1 MINDINF
8 IPMERLRRRGARSR
22 RLRQWLLCACCAAGV
37 GAWMQLAPDHLAD
50 LRAYAHAV
58 ELQAQASKQQV
69 SEVAK
74 QTALKAKLIQQVA
87 LQQELVKP
95 VNVAHVLAALATLTP
110 TEVAF
115 TELSLVSRRP
125 EPADGKQEAAS
136 SRASGSRGSAPS
148 RSPVDRDAIRLELA
162 GIAPDDAFV
171 ATVVERLT
179 DHKLFESVKLTFTR
193 AGEVD
198 NLHVREF
205 RIELVVR
212 LDREYL
218 PNPQPAPAAGP
229 QEARHA
235 S

>member
-1 MINDINF
+1 MIDDINF
-8 IPMERLRRRGARSR
+8 IPIERLRKRGARGR
-22 RLRQWLLCACCAAGV
+22 KLRQWLLCSCCAAGV

-69 SEVAK
+69 SEVTK
-74 QTALKAKLIQQVA
+74 QTELKARLVQQVA

-95 VNVAHVLAALATLTP
+95 INVAQVLAALAVLTP
-110 TEVAF
+110 PEVAF

-125 EPADGKQEAAS
+125 EPVDGKQEAAS
-136 SRASGSRGSAPS
+136 SRAGGSRGGASA
-148 RSPVDRDAIRLELA
+148 RSPVDRDVIRLELA
-162 GIAPDDAFV
+162 GIAPDDTYV
-171 ATVVERLT
+171 ATVVERLAE
-179 DHKLFESVKLTFTR
+179 HKLFESVKLTFTR

-205 RIELVVR
+205 RVELVVR

-218 PNPQPAPAAGP
+218 PTPHPTPVTGP